1 MARKSYIFA
10 HLYRHYRDHK
20 GYMNHYLVRHQQT
33 QNALPPLAAE
43 LGALECLYWQALGC
57 DELLLA
63 KKIART
69 IKAVPANLLREV
81 RCSVNV
87 SK

>member
-1 MARKSYIFA
+1 MPKKSHMFA
-10 HLYRHYRDHK
+10 HLYRHFRDHK
-20 GYMNHYLVRHQQT
+20 GYMTHYLAQHQQT

-43 LGALECLYWQALGC
+43 LGALECLYWQALGG

-81 RCSVNV
+81 HCSVSV